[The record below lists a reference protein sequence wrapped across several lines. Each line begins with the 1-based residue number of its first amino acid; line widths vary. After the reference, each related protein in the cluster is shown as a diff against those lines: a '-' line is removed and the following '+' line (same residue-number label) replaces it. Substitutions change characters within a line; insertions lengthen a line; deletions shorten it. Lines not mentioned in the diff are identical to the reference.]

1 MNQEIKEELKAA
13 GINLESA
20 LSRLMNNEKLLEK
33 LLIKFQNDPNYEGIK
48 SALREENYDAA
59 FRCAHTLK
67 GVAGNMG
74 MEELMEADIVIVE
87 KLRNGNHDG
96 IEKDMEAVTEIYNK
110 LMNVIRK
117 LG

>member
-13 GINLESA
+13 GVNLENA

-33 LLIKFQNDPNYEGIK
+33 LLVKFQKDPNYGGIME
-48 SALREENYDAA
+48 ALKEKRYDDA

-74 MEELMEADIVIVE
+74 MEELMEADIVVVE
-87 KLRNGNHDG
+87 KLRQGNYDG
-96 IEKDMEAVTEIYNK
+96 IEKDMETVTEIYNK
-110 LMNVIRK
+110 LMSVIQK